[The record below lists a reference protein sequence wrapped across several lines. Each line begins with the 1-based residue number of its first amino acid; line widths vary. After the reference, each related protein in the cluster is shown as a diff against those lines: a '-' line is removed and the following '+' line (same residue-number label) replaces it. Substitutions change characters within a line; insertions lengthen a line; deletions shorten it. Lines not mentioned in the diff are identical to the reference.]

1 MDKKTPRNEK
11 GQAPTRTRDETVK
24 RLEQKAREQ
33 RGGENKRKTERRAQT
48 GPPRRPRVAERESR
62 RWVKTVTTDST
73 HPPAGLFTEDA
84 ATIARTLAS
93 KKVSPKGPGSGM
105 RMLTYFINRGGRGLS
120 KPRRAELERAK
131 KLLSERVKRARE
143 RG

>member
-1 MDKKTPRNEK
+1 MAE
-11 GQAPTRTRDETVK
+11 
-24 RLEQKAREQ
+24 
-33 RGGENKRKTERRAQT
+33 RKT
-48 GPPRRPRVAERESR
+48 R

-73 HPPAGLFTEDA
+73 HPPAGLFTKDA

-93 KKVSPKGPGSGM
+93 KRVSPKGPGSGM

-120 KPRRAELERAK
+120 KTRRAELERAK